1 MESID
6 YLKLLDLKI
15 IHLLEE
21 LKLEEVYLTNN
32 MMNKN
37 GERYVRQSLMKSHH

>member
-6 YLKLLDLKI
+6 YLKHLDLKI

-21 LKLEEVYLTNN
+21 PKLEEVYLTNN